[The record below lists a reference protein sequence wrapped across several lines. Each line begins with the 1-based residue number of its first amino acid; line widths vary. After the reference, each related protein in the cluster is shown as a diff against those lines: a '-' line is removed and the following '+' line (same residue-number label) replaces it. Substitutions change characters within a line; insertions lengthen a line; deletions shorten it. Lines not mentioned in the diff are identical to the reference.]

1 MRKYSRCKYTL
12 EERLQII
19 KEYETS
25 SLSGTEV
32 ARKYGLNSRNV
43 IAMWRYRLQDSKK
56 GCNFAAQK
64 QNGALDEW
72 LSQRSA
78 KPSTAVRIRQ
88 APPTKEGTNDSLFPL
103 FLGMPVQIFSCPRP
117 CRSPLRPSPSPE
129 GRLHPAPECNFNYC
143 STVICSLFRLPFVP
157 VPVSIG
163 VRLCRKPE
171 MNFCSRFEPE

>member
-56 GCNFAAQK
+56 GSIASGNDTKVVGDKPMAEKTKAQLEAELAQVKKDLEWAKLQNKALNTLIDIAEEQGIQIRKKSGAK
-64 QNGALDEW
+64 Q
-72 LSQRSA
+72 
-78 KPSTAVRIRQ
+78 
-88 APPTKEGTNDSLFPL
+88 
-103 FLGMPVQIFSCPRP
+103 
-117 CRSPLRPSPSPE
+117 
-129 GRLHPAPECNFNYC
+129 
-143 STVICSLFRLPFVP
+143 
-157 VPVSIG
+157 
-163 VRLCRKPE
+163 
-171 MNFCSRFEPE
+171 

>member
-56 GCNFAAQK
+56 GSIFASGNDTKVVGDNPMAEKTKAQLEAELAQVKKDLEWAKLQNKALNTLIDIAEEQGLQIRKKSGAK
-64 QNGALDEW
+64 Q
-72 LSQRSA
+72 
-78 KPSTAVRIRQ
+78 
-88 APPTKEGTNDSLFPL
+88 
-103 FLGMPVQIFSCPRP
+103 
-117 CRSPLRPSPSPE
+117 
-129 GRLHPAPECNFNYC
+129 
-143 STVICSLFRLPFVP
+143 
-157 VPVSIG
+157 
-163 VRLCRKPE
+163 
-171 MNFCSRFEPE
+171 